1 MKSPPNIYIKSE
13 WAFEYFCQ
21 FSEFLIRKMK
31 EKKPRYSI
39 FGNLKDPASEAERY
53 HFRTGQGTYH
63 ELGLTSWNVK
73 ELIESGER
81 EKIIAE
87 GDYGMMF
94 YIKIEIEALA
104 AAKHHYKNGSFLSWE
119 HSISLRYR
127 KDYLLREVIPHL
139 ENIAIGD

>member
-1 MKSPPNIYIKSE
+1 MKSQQNTCSKSE
-13 WAFEYFCQ
+13 WAFEYFCE
-21 FSEFLIRKMK
+21 FSDFLIKKMK

-53 HFRTGQGTYH
+53 YFRTGQGT
-63 ELGLTSWNVK
+63 GFTSGNGK
-73 ELIESGER
+73 ELIEFTR
-81 EKIIAE
+81 RKKIIAE

-119 HSISLRYR
+119 HSISLHYR

-139 ENIAIGD
+139 ENILRSY